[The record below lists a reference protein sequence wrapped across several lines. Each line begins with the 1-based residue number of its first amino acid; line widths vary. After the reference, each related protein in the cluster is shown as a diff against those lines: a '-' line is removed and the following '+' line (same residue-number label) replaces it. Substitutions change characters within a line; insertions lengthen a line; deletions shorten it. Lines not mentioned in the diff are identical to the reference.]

1 MVTEE
6 RIWEAL
12 EAIIDPELG
21 IDFVNLGLVY
31 AVRIEGEDVHI
42 DFTLT
47 TPACGIG
54 PMVAEQ
60 MEEIVESMGGVRS
73 VFPRITFEPAWTP
86 ERMSQDAK
94 FALGM

>member
-1 MVTEE
+1 MVGEAQV
-6 RIWEAL
+6 WEAL

-31 AVRIEGEDVHI
+31 GVRIEGEDVHI

-60 MEEIVESMGGVRS
+60 MDEIVGDMEGVRS
-73 VFPRITFEPAWTP
+73 VFPRMTFDPPWTP
-86 ERMSQDAK
+86 EKMSQDAK